1 MEDLIKV
8 ENISKRYSNGTEAL
22 KNITFNLP
30 SGIVGLIGA
39 NGAGKSTLMKILVT
53 LIRPTNGSAYLNGY
67 NVLNENKQVRKSVGY
82 LPQELKLYNKLTV
95 EEILLY
101 FAELKDI
108 TDKEQVSSL
117 ISELNL
123 QGYRDKK
130 IGELSGGT
138 KRRVGIAQ
146 ALLGMPDILI
156 IDEPTVGLDPEE
168 RVRLHEILERY
179 ATSDRLI
186 MLSTHLIEDISKL
199 CKYIVVLKQGNLIYN
214 GYVENKLNQMK
225 GKVKIIDGKYIN
237 NKDILK
243 DVYILE
249 ERGNENSKKLKIV
262 DEKDKFLGEIV
273 PPSLEDAYLYMM
285 GGGVRDEKH
294 NWYFKI

>member
-285 GGGVRDEKH
+285 GGKR
-294 NWYFKI
+294 